1 MIAFF
6 TIHELE
12 PLTDDKPD
20 ERFAALERLLM
31 ATATGT
37 PERRNILAPLENIT
51 RVRNRR
57 RAVPA
62 PSL

>member
-6 TIHELE
+6 TMHELE
-12 PLTDDKPD
+12 QLTDDQLD
-20 ERFAALERLLM
+20 ELFAALERLLM
-31 ATATGT
+31 ATAAST
-37 PERRNILAPLENIT
+37 PERRNILASLENIT

>member
-6 TIHELE
+6 TIYELE
-12 PLTDDKPD
+12 QLTDDQLD
-20 ERFAALERLLM
+20 ELFAALERLLM
-31 ATATGT
+31 ATDIGS
-37 PERRNILAPLENIT
+37 PERRNILASLENIT

-57 RAVPA
+57 HTAPG

>member
-6 TIHELE
+6 TIYELE
-12 PLTDDKPD
+12 QLTDDQLD
-20 ERFAALERLLM
+20 ELFAALERLLM

-37 PERRNILAPLENIT
+37 PERRNILASLENIT
-51 RVRNRR
+51 RVRNDR

>member
-6 TIHELE
+6 TIYELE
-12 PLTDDKPD
+12 QLTDDQLD
-20 ERFAALERLLM
+20 ELFAALERLLM

-37 PERRNILAPLENIT
+37 PERRNILASLENIT

-57 RAVPA
+57 CAVPA

>member
-6 TIHELE
+6 TIYELE
-12 PLTDDKPD
+12 QLTDEQLD
-20 ERFAALERLLM
+20 ELFAALERLLM
-31 ATATGT
+31 GTAAST
-37 PERRNILAPLENIT
+37 PERRNILASLENIT